1 MISMIKVGL
10 KKTDRSPR
18 YFQFFIF
25 NLCLFS
31 PHLTLF
37 HFLLHCFYPKI
48 LDQDYFRH
56 CKTLHSTIAWF
67 HPATAKICLYWW
79 KLQYCNH
86 CHFLSWNKNVVKILE
101 HLIWVCKHSNSKF
114 ESNYLIFGQFLT
126 YLKIVFCSQIE
137 YLSACTKIVIK
148 FLSLD
153 RKLLGVQYCDFH

>member
-48 LDQDYFRH
+48 LDQEYFRH
-56 CKTLHSTIAWF
+56 CKTLHMRDFTQPQQKYAGTGENCNITI
-67 HPATAKICLYWW
+67 T
-79 KLQYCNH
+79 
-86 CHFLSWNKNVVKILE
+86 V
-101 HLIWVCKHSNSKF
+101 
-114 ESNYLIFGQFLT
+114 IFYPG
-126 YLKIVFCSQIE
+126 
-137 YLSACTKIVIK
+137 IK
-148 FLSLD
+148 TVQKSH
-153 RKLLGVQYCDFH
+153 KLLDFKTIFNIFAKMFSALKFNI